1 MLDTTTANARRL
13 SRDAQQSWGG
23 NVDLTAARDAG
34 WVRGP
39 GGVFRCPNGFT
50 EPADLVDS
58 PKTRGRRPALSP
70 EQRDEVRALIAQGYR
85 RMDLAARF
93 GVSRSTVDNIA
104 AERRLEPVP

>member
-39 GGVFRCPNGFT
+39 GGVFR
-50 EPADLVDS
+50 
-58 PKTRGRRPALSP
+58 
-70 EQRDEVRALIAQGYR
+70 
-85 RMDLAARF
+85 
-93 GVSRSTVDNIA
+93 
-104 AERRLEPVP
+104 